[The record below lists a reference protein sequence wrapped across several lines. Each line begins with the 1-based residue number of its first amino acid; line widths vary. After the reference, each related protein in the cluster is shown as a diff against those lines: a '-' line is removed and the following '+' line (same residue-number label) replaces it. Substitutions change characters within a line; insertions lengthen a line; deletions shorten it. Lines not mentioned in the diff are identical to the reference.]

1 MSARPHRYDASS
13 ARESRASSSLC
24 EARTHRASS
33 ARSRLGHPRSGR
45 SLATCV
51 QCGWHRG
58 TARARTCERASSE
71 RARHGSKSAD
81 ARSRAG
87 CVRIHHLQ
95 SFAQHAVDRDPQYQD
110 DAVSVDDRERVLGSP
125 AERLGAGLAAVE
137 PRVESRGALHALISC
152 VTLHPQTLV
161 FDRHTG
167 WGPLHCRADLVAS
180 ISSFAVGPFRITT
193 GSLAAQLSF
202 ARVDQSAAVGSPI
215 PLLGHSAREARGG
228 SKTAA
233 AVGTGFRLRSG
244 ADGL

>member
-1 MSARPHRYDASS
+1 MSARPHRYDASH

-51 QCGWHRG
+51 QYGWHRG
-58 TARARTCERASSE
+58 TTRARTCERASSE

-95 SFAQHAVDRDPQYQD
+95 SFAQHAVDRDPQHQD
-110 DAVSVDDRERVLGSP
+110 DAVSVDDRERVLGGP
-125 AERLGAGLAAVE
+125 AERLGAGFAAVE
-137 PRVESRGALHALISC
+137 PRVESGGALHALISC
-152 VTLHPQTLV
+152 VALHPQTLV

-167 WGPLHCRADLVAS
+167 WGPLSLQGGPRCKYLLFCSWTRPHHNRFSCSSTLLRTHGSVGCRWLPNTLAS
-180 ISSFAVGPFRITT
+180 P
-193 GSLAAQLSF
+193 LCPEK
-202 ARVDQSAAVGSPI
+202 RVK
-215 PLLGHSAREARGG
+215 EAKRQRRFY
-228 SKTAA
+228 A
-233 AVGTGFRLRSG
+233 L
-244 ADGL
+244 